1 MNFAQKRTTSSVHIL
16 RTPSKL
22 KEIFFRQ
29 IRRLI
34 VSSEILQNTGERTDT
49 VFDRIHAQIFAF
61 GMETGTGRRYAVN
74 DGHTNLSDSIGI
86 GTAAGIDPSGFVAF
100 FLGSTID
107 HFNEFLGG
115 VRAGHSRGL
124 GNTRGFDRD
133 AVAPILLGQRFDTF
147 VNFAAVF
154 VIPAAGVDLKGAL
167 FRNRVADRTASIT
180 PTVTLVPLPSR
191 SWRLVMA
198 IVR

>member
-1 MNFAQKRTTSSVHIL
+1 
-16 RTPSKL
+16 
-22 KEIFFRQ
+22 
-29 IRRLI
+29 
-34 VSSEILQNTGERTDT
+34 
-49 VFDRIHAQIFAF
+49 
-61 GMETGTGRRYAVN
+61 MESGTGGSHAVN
-74 DGHTNLSDSIGI
+74 DGHADLSDAVGV
-86 GTAAGIDPSGFVAF
+86 GAAAGIDPSGFVAF
-100 FLGSTID
+100 FLGSTIN

-133 AVAPILLGQRFDTF
+133 AVAPILLGQRFDAF

-167 FRNRVADRTASIT
+167 FRNRVADRTAFDNA
-180 PTVTLVPLPSR
+180 TVTLVPLPSR